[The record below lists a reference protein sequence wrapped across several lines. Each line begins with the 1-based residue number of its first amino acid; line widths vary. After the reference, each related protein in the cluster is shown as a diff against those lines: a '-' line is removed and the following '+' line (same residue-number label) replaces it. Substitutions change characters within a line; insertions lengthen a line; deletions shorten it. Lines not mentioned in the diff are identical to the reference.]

1 MGKRTFDIVLASLG
15 IILTAPL
22 IAAIALALAIE
33 RRGPVF
39 YHSPRLGRGGRI
51 FRLTR
56 FRTMVEAPSEI
67 APEARLTAVGRF
79 IRTYSLDDLPSL
91 YHVLRGDL
99 SLVGPR
105 PTEPERVDPADLAWQ
120 RILSVRPGY
129 VSYATLTL
137 ASAYNSSDT
146 TVRQRLELE
155 YIQRQ
160 SVIFDLRVLARVLAA
175 HLRSRGNIKLHGTP
189 QV

>member
-1 MGKRTFDIVLASLG
+1 MGKRAFDIVLASLG
-15 IILTAPL
+15 IILMAPL

-39 YHSPRLGRGGRI
+39 YRSPRLGRGGRI

-56 FRTMVEAPSEI
+56 FRTMVEAP
-67 APEARLTAVGRF
+67 PEVSSGARLTAVGRF

-105 PTEPERVDPADLAWQ
+105 PMEPEHVDLADPAWL

-129 VSYATLTL
+129 VSYAILTL
-137 ASAYNSSDT
+137 GNAYNGSDT

-155 YIQRQ
+155 YVQRQ
-160 SVIFDLRVLARVLAA
+160 SVIFDLRILARVLAA
-175 HLRSRGNIKLHGTP
+175 HLRSRGNIKLHGKP
-189 QV
+189 QL